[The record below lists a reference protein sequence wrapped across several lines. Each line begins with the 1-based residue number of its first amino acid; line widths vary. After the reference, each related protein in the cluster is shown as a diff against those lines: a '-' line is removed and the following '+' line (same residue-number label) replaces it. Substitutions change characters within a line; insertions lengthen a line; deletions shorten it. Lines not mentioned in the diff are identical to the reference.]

1 MPVLQN
7 IKGKEVILASKSP
20 RRHLLLRELGIDFK
34 IVENHDV
41 EEDYPSDLKPEEIP
55 VYLAKKKPKEFSGK
69 LKQNTIL
76 ITADT
81 IVWCEGSMLNKPR
94 DREDA
99 CRILKKLSGNKHTV
113 ITGVCITSPD
123 KEVSFHATTDVYF
136 ASLTEGEIDHYLKE
150 YQPYDKA
157 GAYGIQEWIGY
168 IGIEKIDGS
177 YFNVMGLPI
186 QKLYRELK
194 KF

>member
-1 MPVLQN
+1 MLEN
-7 IKGKEVILASKSP
+7 IKGKKVILASKSP
-20 RRHLLLRELGIDFK
+20 RRHFLLGKLGIDFE

-41 EEDYPSDLKPEEIP
+41 EEDFPPDMKPEEIP
-55 VYLAKKKPKEFSGK
+55 VYLSKKKAAAFSGR
-69 LKQNTIL
+69 LNPETIL

-81 IVWCEGSMLNKPR
+81 IVWCQGKVLNKPR

-99 CRILKKLSGNKHTV
+99 SRILRRLSGNIHTV
-113 ITGVCITSPD
+113 VTGVCVRSLN
-123 KEVSFHATTDVYF
+123 KEVTFHATTDVYF
-136 ASLTEGEIDHYLKE
+136 ASLTEEEIDHYLKE
-150 YQPYDKA
+150 YKPYDKA

-186 QKLYRELK
+186 QKLYHELK